1 MFLLSRVG
9 EMQPVVIKCKNK
21 EIKIFVEYS
30 RPAPRQFMKELL
42 VQYLI
47 AVFAPHWEED
57 VTSNELVENFAFRRD
72 TLEDDVLFIAKLN
85 HHVTCLPVDVPSLK
99 HDIG

>member
-1 MFLLSRVG
+1 M
-9 EMQPVVIKCKNK
+9 
-21 EIKIFVEYS
+21 KIFVKHS
-30 RPAPRQFMKELL
+30 RPAPSQFMKELL

-57 VTSNELVENFAFRRD
+57 VTSNKFVENFTLSRD

-85 HHVTCLPVDVPSLK
+85 HHVTCLPVDVPSLQ
-99 HDIG
+99 HDIV

>member
-1 MFLLSRVG
+1 
-9 EMQPVVIKCKNK
+9 
-21 EIKIFVEYS
+21 
-30 RPAPRQFMKELL
+30 MKELL

-47 AVFAPHWEED
+47 AVFAPHREED
-57 VTSNELVENFAFRRD
+57 VASNKFMENFALCRD

-99 HDIG
+99 YKVVF